1 MIIALCGKTGAGKSR
16 ICEEMMSHGWI
27 KIITYTTRPP
37 RPGEVNHLDYEFV
50 SEDEFMAM
58 VNRAEFAESFTYVT
72 KEGVWKYGSRMDD
85 YMERGDFVIVLTPAG
100 IKRVKQMLPDE
111 DIRSVMIDSERFL
124 RKLRLRKRGD
134 DPLEVGRRMKA
145 DDNDFADFKADYYF
159 HNALFTNPKKLAE
172 KIIRE
177 VTNDK
182 RETDS
187 VRTV

>member
-1 MIIALCGKTGAGKSR
+1 MIIALCGKTGAGKSV
-16 ICEEMMSHGWI
+16 ICDEMMMQGWI

-37 RPGEVNHLDYEFV
+37 RPGEINHLDYEFI
-50 SEDEFMAM
+50 SEDQFKAM
-58 VNRAEFAESFTYVT
+58 VERAEFAESFTYVT
-72 KEGVWKYGSRMDD
+72 KEGVWRYGSRMDD
-85 YMERGDFVIVLTPAG
+85 YMERGNFVIVLTPAG

-124 RKLRLRKRGD
+124 RKIRLRKRGD
-134 DPLEVGRRMKA
+134 NAFEVERRMKA

-159 HNALFTNPKKLAE
+159 HNALFTSPKKLAK

-182 RETDS
+182 S
-187 VRTV
+187 